1 MKNIVILISGRG
13 SNMQAV
19 VEAAVPNTRVAAV
32 LSNHADAAGL
42 AWAAGRG
49 IPTAALSH
57 KDYPT
62 REAFDEALAE
72 SIDRYRPDLVVLAGF
87 MRILGSAFCRRYA
100 GRLIN
105 IHPSLLPAFPGLDTH
120 KRALE
125 AGCRIAGCTV
135 HFVTEDL
142 DCGPVIAQ
150 GAVPVLD
157 SDTPDTLAARVLAAE
172 HRILPQAVAAFVS
185 GSLKTDGMRVCGAH
199 RPEESAMLTA

>member
-1 MKNIVILISGRG
+1 
-13 SNMQAV
+13 MQAV
-19 VEAAVPNTRVAAV
+19 VEAAVPNACVAAV
-32 LSNHADAAGL
+32 LSNRADAAGL
-42 AWAAGRG
+42 AWASGRG

-120 KRALE
+120 KRALD

-157 SDTPDTLAARVLAAE
+157 GDTPDTLAARVLAAE